1 MNKREIPFSPPDIK
15 DEDINEVIEVLKSGW
30 ITTGPQT
37 KLFEKEIASYSGTN
51 KAVGLNSCTASLEMT
66 MRILGIGKGDEVIVP
81 AYTYT
86 ATAASVHHTGAT
98 IRLVDCNRENFEMDY
113 NALEEMINKKTKA
126 IIPVDVGGKPCDYN
140 KIQNIIENKKNLFEP
155 KSELQSGFNRIVIIA
170 DAAHSFGAEYLGN
183 MSGNIADFTCFSF
196 HAVKNLTTAE
206 GGAVTWKSQSFIDD
220 DELYEKFMLISLHG
234 QSKDAMSKSKVG
246 QWEYDIVAPL
256 YKCNMTD
263 LQASLGRSQLK
274 RYNKILERRKE
285 IIDFYNENIV
295 DEFTVKMTHYDK
307 DLRSAGHLYL
317 LNIKDANEEL
327 RNEIIKKMALK
338 GVSCNV
344 HYKPLP
350 LLTAYKK
357 MGFDISS
364 FPNAYNKFK
373 NEITLPL
380 NTILSNDDLY
390 YIVKSLNEILLEV
403 GERNV

>member
-234 QSKDAMSKSKVG
+234 QSKDALSKSKVG

>member
-66 MRILGIGKGDEVIVP
+66 MRILGIGEGDEVIVP

-98 IRLVDCNRENFEMDY
+98 IKMIDCNSENFEMDY
-113 NALEEMINKKTKA
+113 NGLEKMINEKTKA
-126 IIPVDVGGKPCDYN
+126 IIPVDIGGKPCDYN
-140 KIQNIIENKKNLFEP
+140 KIYNIIENKKHLFEP
-155 KSELQSGFNRIVIIA
+155 KSDIQTKFNRIVIIA
-170 DAAHSFGAEYLGN
+170 DAAHSFGAKYSGH
-183 MSGNIADFTCFSF
+183 MSGDIADFTCFSF

-206 GGAVTWKSQSFIDD
+206 GGGVTWRSQTFIDD
-220 DELYEKFMLISLHG
+220 EELYKKFMLISLHG
-234 QSKDAMSKSKVG
+234 QSKDALSKSKVG

-263 LQASLGRSQLK
+263 IQATLGRSQLK
-274 RYNKILERRKE
+274 RYNEILERRKE
-285 IIDFYNENIV
+285 IIEFYNEHIV
-295 DEFTVKMTHYDK
+295 DKFTEKMTHYEENSK
-307 DLRSAGHLYL
+307 SAGHLYL
-317 LNIKDANEEL
+317 LNIKGANEEQ
-327 RNEIIKKMALK
+327 RNEIIQKMALK
-338 GVSCNV
+338 GISCNV

-350 LLTAYKK
+350 LLTAYKE
-357 MGFDISS
+357 MGFDINN
-364 FPNAYNKFK
+364 FPNAYNRFK

-380 NTILSNDDLY
+380 NTKLSNDDIDY
-390 YIVKSLNEILLEV
+390 VVKSFNEILVEV
-403 GERNV
+403 GELNV

>member
-66 MRILGIGKGDEVIVP
+66 MRILGIGEGDEVIVP

-98 IRLVDCNRENFEMDY
+98 IKMIDCNRENFEMDY
-113 NALEEMINKKTKA
+113 NSLEKMINEKTKA
-126 IIPVDVGGKPCDYN
+126 IIPVDIGGKPCNYN
-140 KIQNIIENKKNLFEP
+140 KIYNIIENKKHLFEP
-155 KSELQSGFNRIVIIA
+155 KSVLQSGFNRIVIIA
-170 DAAHSFGAEYLGN
+170 DAAHSFGAKYLGN
-183 MSGNIADFTCFSF
+183 MSGDIADFTCFSF

-206 GGAVTWKSQSFIDD
+206 GGGVTWKSQSFIDD
-220 DELYEKFMLISLHG
+220 EELYEKFMLISLHG
-234 QSKDAMSKSKVG
+234 QSKDALSKSKVG
-246 QWEYDIVAPL
+246 QWEYDIIAPL

-263 LQASLGRSQLK
+263 IQATLGRSQLK
-274 RYNKILERRKE
+274 RYNEILERRKE
-285 IIDFYNENIV
+285 IIEFYNENIA
-295 DEFTVKMTHYDK
+295 DKFTEKMTHYNK
-307 DLRSAGHLYL
+307 HLKSAGHLYL
-317 LNIKDANEEL
+317 LNIKGANEEQ
-327 RNEIIKKMALK
+327 RNEIIQKMALK
-338 GVSCNV
+338 GISCNV

-350 LLTAYKK
+350 LLTAYKE
-357 MGFDISS
+357 MGFDINNYY
-364 FPNAYNKFK
+364 NAYNRYK

-380 NTILSNDDLY
+380 NTTLSNDDIDY
-390 YIVKSLNEILLEV
+390 VVKSLNEILLEV